1 MIGRAE
7 INRLKQKLDATFSR
21 VDSAGDNLE
30 LKSDFAKYLCILVSG
45 YLEKSLVE
53 IVQDHA
59 RRCGAPTLQRF
70 VEQQTKRFTNANSH
84 KILELLGSFNQDWR
98 NQVDK
103 FLKDDLKDA
112 IDSIVALRNA
122 IAHGNSVGLTYQR
135 ISDYYRRVQT
145 VIEKIAD
152 LCTPI
157 EK

>member
-7 INRLKQKLDATFSR
+7 INRLKQKLDSTFSR
-21 VDSAGDNLE
+21 VNSLGDNLE
-30 LKSDFAKYLCILVSG
+30 LRSDFAKYLCILVSG

-59 RRCGAPTLQRF
+59 RGCGAPTLQRF

-98 NQVDK
+98 NQIDQ

-112 IDSIVALRNA
+112 VDSIVALRNA

-135 ISDYYRRVQT
+135 ISDYYGRVQT

-152 LCTPI
+152 LCIPI

>member
-7 INRLKQKLDATFSR
+7 INRLKQKLDATFNR
-21 VDSAGDNLE
+21 VDFVGDNLE

-45 YLEKSLVE
+45 YLERSIVE

-70 VEQQTKRFTNANSH
+70 VEQKTKRFTNANSH

-98 NQVDK
+98 NQIDE

-112 IDSIVALRNA
+112 VDSIVALRNA
-122 IAHGNSVGLTYQR
+122 IAHGNSVSLTYQR

-145 VIEKIAD
+145 VVQEIAD

-157 EK
+157 EE